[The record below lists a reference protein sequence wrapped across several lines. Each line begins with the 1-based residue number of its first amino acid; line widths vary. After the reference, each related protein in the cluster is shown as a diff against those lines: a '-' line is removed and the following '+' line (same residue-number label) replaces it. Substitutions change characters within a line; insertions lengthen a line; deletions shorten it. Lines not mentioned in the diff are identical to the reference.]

1 MNTIFINKAD
11 EDWIVDRFR
20 DEWESYN
27 PAYLNND
34 INKSD
39 IIWIIAPW
47 NTKNID
53 LQLLNDKKVVCTIH
67 HIDIEKFKEE
77 KDFINLINLLIII
90 MLYQRKQRK
99 FLNNLQKNLLAL
111 YLFGLIKMFF
121 LMRIKRTKEKV
132 RNFK

>member
-67 HIDIEKFKEE
+67 HIDIEKFKGKEK
-77 KDFINLINLLIII
+77 KDF
-90 MLYQRKQRK
+90 YK
-99 FLNNLQKNLLAL
+99 LAT
-111 YLFGLIKMFF
+111 YLA
-121 LMRIKRTKEKV
+121 
-132 RNFK
+132 